1 MKPHPPPKV
10 PGKTEAERMDNAVR
24 KMFAFPKVELERFKR
39 ATRPKKRVK
48 KARRR
53 QA

>member
-10 PGKTEAERMDNAVR
+10 PGATEAERMDNAVR
-24 KMFAFPKVELERFKR
+24 EMFAFPKAELERFKQ
-39 ATRPKKRVK
+39 ANRPKKRAK

-53 QA
+53 